1 MLTKIE
7 FILVKFKHIAT
18 TICMCQVTLSWG
30 ELTASGG
37 VIIPNRILIN
47 DEIKKYPTSLDKTRY
62 VIDVIIFSRYHCF

>member
-1 MLTKIE
+1 MY
-7 FILVKFKHIAT
+7 
-18 TICMCQVTLSWG
+18 QVTLSWG

-62 VIDVIIFSRYHCF
+62 VIDDIY